1 MRFLS
6 AFLILLFPAFALAG
20 ADTLRVDLRDRPP
33 EMWSIDGRP
42 TGPLVKVLEVAAE
55 RAGLHLEWRYAPF
68 ARSLADLREGRID
81 LVPRVLPD
89 PERDRYLHYLPSI
102 GTQDKDILFAIRP
115 TRQVERYEDLAP
127 LRIGVKRSSLYFPR
141 FDADTALN
149 KQPAVDD
156 DILVRMFKAGRIDA
170 IAVLDK
176 AAIDAAFDN
185 IRFRDYAYA
194 GLREPIRIENRF
206 AASQKLYDSG
216 RAALYDR
223 LGRELDAMR
232 RNGDVVS
239 IYREQG
245 VEPPTP

>member
-1 MRFLS
+1 MRLLS
-6 AFLILLFPAFALAG
+6 AFLILLLPVLAQ

-55 RAGLHLEWRYAPF
+55 RAGLQLEWRYAPF

-81 LVPRVLPD
+81 VAPRVLPD
-89 PERDRYLHYLPSI
+89 PERDHYLQYLPSI
-102 GTQDKDILFAIRP
+102 GTQDKQILFTIRP
-115 TRQVERYEDLAP
+115 TQRVERYEDLAP
-127 LRIGVKRSSLYFPR
+127 LRIGVKRSTLYFPR
-141 FDADTALN
+141 FDADKALH

-156 DILVRMFKAGRIDA
+156 DILVRMFRAGRIDT

-176 AAIDAAFDN
+176 AAIDTAFEN
-185 IRFRDYAYA
+185 IRFSDYTYA
-194 GLREPIRIENRF
+194 GLREPIRVENRF
-206 AASQKLYDSG
+206 AVSKKLYESD
-216 RAALYDR
+216 RAAIYDR
-223 LGRELDAMR
+223 LGRELEAMR
-232 RNGDVVS
+232 RNGEVVS

>member
-1 MRFLS
+1 MRLLS
-6 AFLILLFPAFALAG
+6 AFLILLLPVLAQ

-55 RAGLHLEWRYAPF
+55 RAGLQLEWRYAPF

-81 LVPRVLPD
+81 VVPRVLPD
-89 PERDRYLHYLPSI
+89 PERDHYLHYLPSI
-102 GTQDKDILFAIRP
+102 GTQDKQILFTIRP
-115 TRQVERYEDLAP
+115 TQRVERYEDLAP
-127 LRIGVKRSSLYFPR
+127 LRIGVKRSTLYFPR
-141 FDADTALN
+141 FDADTALH

-156 DILVRMFKAGRIDA
+156 DILVRMFRAGRIDT

-176 AAIDAAFDN
+176 AAIDTAFEN
-185 IRFRDYAYA
+185 IRFNDYTYA
-194 GLREPIRIENRF
+194 GLREPIRVENRF
-206 AASQKLYDSG
+206 AVSKKLYESD
-216 RAALYDR
+216 RAAIYDR
-223 LGRELDAMR
+223 LGRELEAMR
-232 RNGDVVS
+232 RNGEVVS

>member
-1 MRFLS
+1 MRLLS
-6 AFLILLFPAFALAG
+6 AFLILLLPVLAQ

-55 RAGLHLEWRYAPF
+55 RAGLQLEWRYAPF

-81 LVPRVLPD
+81 VAPRVLPD
-89 PERDRYLHYLPSI
+89 PERDHYLHYLPSI
-102 GTQDKDILFAIRP
+102 GTQDKQILFTIRP
-115 TRQVERYEDLAP
+115 TQRVERYEDLAP
-127 LRIGVKRSSLYFPR
+127 LRIGVKRSTLYFPR
-141 FDADTALN
+141 FDADKALH

-156 DILVRMFKAGRIDA
+156 DILVRMFRAGRIDT

-176 AAIDAAFDN
+176 AAIDTAFEN
-185 IRFRDYAYA
+185 IRFSDYTYA
-194 GLREPIRIENRF
+194 GLREPIRVENRF
-206 AASQKLYDSG
+206 AVSKKLYESD
-216 RAALYDR
+216 RAAIYDR
-223 LGRELDAMR
+223 LGRELEAMR
-232 RNGDVVS
+232 RNGEVVS

>member
-1 MRFLS
+1 MRFLP
-6 AFLILLFPAFALAG
+6 AFLLLLFPALALAG

-42 TGPLVKVLEVAAE
+42 TGPLVRVLEVAAE
-55 RAGLHLEWRYAPF
+55 RAGLQLEWRYAPF

-89 PERDRYLHYLPSI
+89 PERDHYLHYLPSI

-115 TRQVERYEDLAP
+115 NQRVERYEDLAS
-127 LRIGVKRSSLYFPR
+127 LRIGVKRSTLYFPR
-141 FDADTALN
+141 FDADAALH

-170 IAVLDK
+170 IVVLDK
-176 AAIDAAFDN
+176 TAIDIAFEN
-185 IRFRDYAYA
+185 IRFRDFTYA
-194 GLREPIRIENRF
+194 GLREPIHIENRF
-206 AASQKLYDSG
+206 AASQKLHDSG

-223 LGRELDAMR
+223 LGRELEAMR
-232 RNGDVVS
+232 RSGEVVS

>member
-1 MRFLS
+1 MRLLS
-6 AFLILLFPAFALAG
+6 AFLILLLPVLAQ

-55 RAGLHLEWRYAPF
+55 RAGLQLEWRYAPF

-81 LVPRVLPD
+81 VVPRVLPD
-89 PERDRYLHYLPSI
+89 PERDHYLHYLPSI
-102 GTQDKDILFAIRP
+102 GTQDKQILFTIRP
-115 TRQVERYEDLAP
+115 TQRVERYEDLAP
-127 LRIGVKRSSLYFPR
+127 LRIGVKRSTLYFPR
-141 FDADTALN
+141 FDADKALH

-156 DILVRMFKAGRIDA
+156 DILVRMFRAGRIDT

-176 AAIDAAFDN
+176 AAIDTAFEN
-185 IRFRDYAYA
+185 IRFSDYTYA
-194 GLREPIRIENRF
+194 GMREPIRVENRF
-206 AASQKLYDSG
+206 AVSKKLYESD
-216 RAALYDR
+216 RAAIYDR
-223 LGRELDAMR
+223 LGRELEAMR
-232 RNGDVVS
+232 RNGEVVS

>member
-1 MRFLS
+1 MRLLS
-6 AFLILLFPAFALAG
+6 AFLILLLPVLAQ

-55 RAGLHLEWRYAPF
+55 RAGLQLEWRYAPF

-81 LVPRVLPD
+81 VVPRVLPD
-89 PERDRYLHYLPSI
+89 PERDHYLHYLPSI
-102 GTQDKDILFAIRP
+102 GTQDKQILFTIRP
-115 TRQVERYEDLAP
+115 TQRVERYEDLAP
-127 LRIGVKRSSLYFPR
+127 LRIGVKRSTLYFPR
-141 FDADTALN
+141 FDADKALH

-156 DILVRMFKAGRIDA
+156 DILVRMFRAGRIDT

-176 AAIDAAFDN
+176 AAIDTAFEN
-185 IRFRDYAYA
+185 IRFSDYTYA
-194 GLREPIRIENRF
+194 GLREPIRVENRF
-206 AASQKLYDSG
+206 AVSKKLYESD
-216 RAALYDR
+216 RAAIYDR
-223 LGRELDAMR
+223 LGRELEAMR
-232 RNGDVVS
+232 RNGEVVS